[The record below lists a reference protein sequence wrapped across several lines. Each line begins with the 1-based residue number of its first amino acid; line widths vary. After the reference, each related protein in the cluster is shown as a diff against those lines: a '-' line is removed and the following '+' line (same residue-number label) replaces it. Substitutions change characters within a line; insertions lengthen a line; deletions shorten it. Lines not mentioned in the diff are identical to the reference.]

1 MMNMSDYY
9 DFSGQKFGY
18 PLSLSIN
25 SFERHIFSRQK
36 SLELSYVLQGEYQ
49 IVTEKFTSKLSKG
62 ELLMIAPGDIHLIT
76 HKKDGVILTIHID
89 FDRMTSAMS
98 GNSTEAFSTM
108 IVTNQAY
115 DQLKNKISGILKLI
129 RQENYNLYTLNAY
142 MMDILSIASQ
152 VSFSMSSLPLQ
163 DEAHKNYMQAIL
175 YIDSHYN
182 ENLTLGD
189 VADTLSFSL
198 SYTSKLFKKF
208 TGITFVKYLN
218 SVRIR
223 ASLEDLLEGIKN
235 ISEIS
240 DECGMPNSKA
250 YTEAF
255 KEIYGISPSNYR
267 KRFKKNFAPTEE
279 REMNLDNFDEILED
293 FINEEETIYEDE
305 KCKITLNAEHIKLE
319 SEEEIKISKQ
329 VVSVSQTIIN
339 NANLLLQAKK
349 YFDSA
354 DDSQS
359 EISPL
364 LSLNEGNKSEK
375 NI

>member
-1 MMNMSDYY
+1 MMNMTDYY

-25 SFERHIFSRQK
+25 SFDRHIFSRQN

-62 ELLMIAPGDIHLIT
+62 ELVMIAPGDIHLIT

-163 DEAHKNYMQAIL
+163 DESHKNYMQAIL

-208 TGITFVKYLN
+208 TGITFIKYLIKVIPVN
-218 SVRIR
+218 FLK
-223 ASLEDLLEGIKN
+223 SLD
-235 ISEIS
+235 
-240 DECGMPNSKA
+240 
-250 YTEAF
+250 
-255 KEIYGISPSNYR
+255 
-267 KRFKKNFAPTEE
+267 
-279 REMNLDNFDEILED
+279 
-293 FINEEETIYEDE
+293 
-305 KCKITLNAEHIKLE
+305 
-319 SEEEIKISKQ
+319 
-329 VVSVSQTIIN
+329 V
-339 NANLLLQAKK
+339 
-349 YFDSA
+349 
-354 DDSQS
+354 
-359 EISPL
+359 
-364 LSLNEGNKSEK
+364 
-375 NI
+375 

>member
-1 MMNMSDYY
+1 
-9 DFSGQKFGY
+9 
-18 PLSLSIN
+18 
-25 SFERHIFSRQK
+25 
-36 SLELSYVLQGEYQ
+36 
-49 IVTEKFTSKLSKG
+49 
-62 ELLMIAPGDIHLIT
+62 MIAPGDIHLIT

-319 SEEEIKISKQ
+319 SEEEIKISQKGKRIQ
-329 VVSVSQTIIN
+329 IV
-339 NANLLLQAKK
+339 L
-349 YFDSA
+349 
-354 DDSQS
+354 
-359 EISPL
+359 
-364 LSLNEGNKSEK
+364 
-375 NI
+375 